1 MIRDVRVVRVHAET
15 FERVQIVLEIETE
28 HRQAGVVR
36 EAVSRALP
44 EALGAVREQ
53 LIGMMR
59 SVACP
64 SCRMGGGEHKLSCA
78 NRPRRQV
85 VLPACGTEVDDAS
98 MLAPHD
104 GTGAVE

>member
-53 LIGMMR
+53 PVRMTR
-59 SVACP
+59 S
-64 SCRMGGGEHKLSCA
+64 SGGTL
-78 NRPRRQV
+78 V
-85 VLPACGTEVDDAS
+85 
-98 MLAPHD
+98 APHD